1 MIPILPVR
9 QNPHFIAQ
17 PTCVER
23 QNVLAGVSGM
33 KTDLDQLAVF
43 EAQQELGGAVRGFL
57 RADHLGRRDSGTP
70 RQAACAVAAEIG
82 HSSRSRSRPRLWTH
96 WKSCRA

>member
-9 QNPHFIAQ
+9 QNAHFIAQ

-33 KTDLDQLAVF
+33 KTDSI
-43 EAQQELGGAVRGFL
+43 RWP
-57 RADHLGRRDSGTP
+57 S
-70 RQAACAVAAEIG
+70 
-82 HSSRSRSRPRLWTH
+82 SSRRRNLVVPSLDVSCRTTSGVAMRNERGQSARAARGPRSVMPAKSVTPRLWTH
-96 WKSCRA
+96 